1 MAATSGEQPVIRN
14 MWRLIGKPA
23 FLLAV
28 IMVVGLSACGRRGPL
43 EPPPNANIVHGET
56 EQGTNGAE
64 QAPREKRSFFLD
76 FLL

>member
-1 MAATSGEQPVIRN
+1 MTGT

-23 FLLAV
+23 FLLAA

-43 EPPPNANIVHGET
+43 EPPPNANVVQGET
-56 EQGTNGAE
+56 EQGADSAE